1 MNRILILFAHP
12 ALEKSRVQYRMLKS
26 ISEMKGVI
34 VHDLYEHYA
43 DFMIDVAQEQHL
55 LRNSDIVILQHP
67 FYWYSAPAIIK
78 EWLDL
83 VLERGFAYGPGGDAL
98 QGKYLGNMISAG
110 GSWESYSPEG
120 HNQFTFRE
128 FLRPFEQTA
137 CICGMH
143 YLAPFVIHS
152 THAMSEAQIDE
163 EAIRYRELIDRLR
176 LNKPTPEEGSE
187 LRCLNDWGGGSE
199 L

>member
-26 ISEMKGVI
+26 LEGLENVRI
-34 VHDLYEHYA
+34 HDLYEHYS
-43 DFMIDVAQEQHL
+43 DFMIDVRREQRL
-55 LRNSDIVILQHP
+55 LAASDIIILEHP

-83 VLERGFAYGPGGDAL
+83 VLERGFAYGPGGGRL
-98 QGKYLGNMISAG
+98 RGKYIGNMISAG
-110 GSWESYSPEG
+110 GSWASYGPEG

-137 CICGMH
+137 RICQMH
-143 YLAPFVIHS
+143 YLPPFIVHS
-152 THAMSEAQIDE
+152 THAMSEAKIDE
-163 EAIRYRELIDRLR
+163 EAAAYRTLIEHLR
-176 LNKPTPEEGSE
+176 LKTPSPEERSE
-187 LRCLNDWGGGSE
+187 LHCLNDWDRES
-199 L
+199 